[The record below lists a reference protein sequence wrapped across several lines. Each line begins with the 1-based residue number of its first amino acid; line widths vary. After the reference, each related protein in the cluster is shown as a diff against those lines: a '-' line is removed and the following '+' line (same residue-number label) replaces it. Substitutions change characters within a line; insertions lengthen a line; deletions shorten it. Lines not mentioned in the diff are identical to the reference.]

1 MAFVPSTAPWFAASP
16 FGRVY
21 PLASTAEVSKFA
33 TGDIVGLPRASNF
46 NVMLGISKSTRKDGT
61 PTLHAANWTWL
72 GDGSSM
78 QWIQQ
83 DSGGELVPILG
94 GTAAWFF
101 EHFVHRRGDLKK
113 ISAESLRK
121 LLAGNVTSHGAAV
134 AGIGQ
139 RGQSKWTSAHA
150 PVDPVLHVRHFL
162 ASLDAEGPHAT
173 AACHCRVLLPRTDIC
188 ARIAADWAR
197 DAQSSRDVGG
207 ASAPPGVPQL
217 VRAMLEPAESTAGQ
231 VVWPTAAP
239 SCALMTST
247 LREFGGVGARYY
259 ICGVAMCT
267 KWPPIHCYT
276 AQKIRCAA
284 GGKGFSLQR
293 GEREKF
299 SVSTV
304 YRTCTL
310 CSLG

>member
-173 AACHCRVLLPRTDIC
+173 AACHRRVLLPRADIC
-188 ARIAADWAR
+188 ARLAADRAR

-207 ASAPPGVPQL
+207 ASVPPGVPRL

-267 KWPPIHCYT
+267 KWPPTLLYCSKNSLRGRRKRLFI
-276 AQKIRCAA
+276 AKGGARKI
-284 GGKGFSLQR
+284 
-293 GEREKF
+293 
-299 SVSTV
+299 
-304 YRTCTL
+304 
-310 CSLG
+310 